1 MNRIKIYITLIL
13 IFTLMCPAVCANET
27 KSYSYKATID
37 FETGESTVVEESLT
51 GKVDY
56 SSLVVN
62 VTKTSAGITSK
73 VYTGTLGNYENGIW
87 SNVDFSDIQG
97 LLLFD
102 WETEDAIWIEPV
114 ATSTSE
120 PVSAEKSQ
128 LSTKADATPNLMSIS
143 SDLAVTSNIKLNGV
157 SVGENGMRIIDN
169 ANMSCTLGVSNSST
183 KDDSI
188 TAILATYTSEGRLHN
203 LKTFK
208 IDVAAGQTNSMEIV
222 YQFDAATEYSG
233 KLMIWNTLTNLMPIR
248 ASIDFTQTSGINA
261 YYYNADNRLLQI
273 DKANGKSLI
282 FTYDNMGNLLSKT
295 IRE

>member
-13 IFTLMCPAVCANET
+13 VFSLMCPAAYADDT

-37 FETGESTVVEESLT
+37 LETGESNVVEDSLT
-51 GKVDY
+51 GNTDY
-56 SSLVVN
+56 SSLMVN
-62 VTKTSAGITSK
+62 VTKTSSGVTTKI
-73 VYTGTLGNYENGIW
+73 YTGTLGEYEDGIW

-102 WETEDAIWIEPV
+102 WETEDTIWIEPV
-114 ATSTSE
+114 VTNSTTTALLEEVDTTTQTS
-120 PVSAEKSQ
+120 Q
-128 LSTKADATPNLMSIS
+128 TPSLMSVS
-143 SDLAVTSNIKLNGV
+143 TDLAVTSNIKLNGIT
-157 SVGENGMRIIDN
+157 VGENGMRIIDN
-169 ANMSCTLGVSNSST
+169 ANMSCTLGVSNSSA

-203 LKTFK
+203 IKTFK
-208 IDVAAGQTNSMEIV
+208 IDVPAGQTNSMEVV
-222 YQFDAATEYSG
+222 YQFDADTEYSG

-273 DKANGKSLI
+273 DKANGVTLT

-295 IRE
+295 VRE

>member
-1 MNRIKIYITLIL
+1 MNTVRKIGIFSL
-13 IFTLMCPAVCANET
+13 IFLLVCPIINAEVDINQNE
-27 KSYSYKATID
+27 
-37 FETGESTVVEESLT
+37 
-51 GKVDY
+51 
-56 SSLVVN
+56 
-62 VTKTSAGITSK
+62 
-73 VYTGTLGNYENGIW
+73 
-87 SNVDFSDIQG
+87 
-97 LLLFD
+97 
-102 WETEDAIWIEPV
+102 
-114 ATSTSE
+114 
-120 PVSAEKSQ
+120 
-128 LSTKADATPNLMSIS
+128 NLMTVS
-143 SDLAVTSNIKLNGV
+143 SALSVTSNIKLNGI

-222 YQFDAATEYSG
+222 YQFDAETEFSG
-233 KLMIWNTLTNLMPIR
+233 KLMIWNTLTNLMPIH

-295 IRE
+295 TREWSA